1 MCNANCILLEIWT
14 VFSILNHNMNNGT
27 FWLKC
32 LNTTVLV
39 LVSKISVV
47 LAIVYS
53 YLCMYRVFEN
63 VIQANLDINI

>member
-1 MCNANCILLEIWT
+1 MQCELYFIGNLDCLLN
-14 VFSILNHNMNNGT
+14 SQSMNNET

-53 YLCMYRVFEN
+53 YLCM
-63 VIQANLDINI
+63 